1 MVTKDRKYIFWDI
14 RNADLQ
20 RDLQM
25 EMVTTEIGKFAKK
38 HEEWLLHHVDGEAVQ
53 TVDNSELARRLKT
66 TFCAGVVNT
75 TSRAQ

>member
-1 MVTKDRKYIFWDI
+1 
-14 RNADLQ
+14 
-20 RDLQM
+20 M

-38 HEEWLLHHVDGEAVQ
+38 HEEWLLRHVDVEAIQ
-53 TVDNSELARRLKT
+53 TFDNSELARRLKA